1 MMPLSIVEHPTTRHF
16 FSLVAPDFSL
26 PSRRALGRDID
37 QVSATAKSEIS
48 NLLYDTR
55 FVATTADSW
64 TAHSR
69 AFIGITGHWIGK
81 DLRRQ
86 HCTLACK
93 EIKVSK

>member
-16 FSLVAPDFSL
+16 FSLVSPDFSL
-26 PSRRALGRDID
+26 SSRRALGRDID